1 VGSGPYLYRQV
12 LAIALELDVPAFT
25 AVLGCQRLKHGWGR
39 ACKSGF
45 PEHPGRLPVQK
56 SKGSEIGFAAEFSS
70 VALVGRIKDSLSRGT
85 HSVMFVEI
93 ESIRIRDEAEALV
106 YYDRGFHR
114 VSRLTAV

>member
-1 VGSGPYLYRQV
+1 
-12 LAIALELDVPAFT
+12 LELDVPAFT

-45 PEHPGRLPVQK
+45 PEHPGRPSRLSVQK
-56 SKGSEIGFAAEFSS
+56 SKGFEIGFAAEFSS